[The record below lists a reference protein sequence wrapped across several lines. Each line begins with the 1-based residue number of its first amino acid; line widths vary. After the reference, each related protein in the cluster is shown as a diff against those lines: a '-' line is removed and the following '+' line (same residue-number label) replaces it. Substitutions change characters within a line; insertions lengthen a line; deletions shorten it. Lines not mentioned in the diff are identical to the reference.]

1 MEKQHHGSIHRSSGS
16 GDAMLEYP
24 DDGGYDIDHYPL
36 KRRQRRQRLRSLHS
50 FNSYVARTGIVAV
63 AASASLLTRQM
74 ENIARVE
81 GNLNLNHQHQEG
93 IGATFSA
100 VIASLKSYFGCA
112 VGSIAARLGELAS
125 SLADAIGE
133 PPQRVLAGARE
144 DQDLPTALLFFAI
157 NFCVLCTVASMFFF
171 IFSFCANPED
181 PVDANSKPDTID
193 QTQLVVHNQ
202 LPNNGAE
209 PVKMETQEIQ
219 GILRVLSTFSL
230 ALVAGGGLG
239 VRHTFQSALLCG
251 C

>member
-1 MEKQHHGSIHRSSGS
+1 
-16 GDAMLEYP
+16 
-24 DDGGYDIDHYPL
+24 
-36 KRRQRRQRLRSLHS
+36 
-50 FNSYVARTGIVAV
+50 
-63 AASASLLTRQM
+63 
-74 ENIARVE
+74 
-81 GNLNLNHQHQEG
+81 
-93 IGATFSA
+93 
-100 VIASLKSYFGCA
+100 
-112 VGSIAARLGELAS
+112 
-125 SLADAIGE
+125 
-133 PPQRVLAGARE
+133 
-144 DQDLPTALLFFAI
+144 
-157 NFCVLCTVASMFFF
+157 MFFF

-181 PVDANSKPDTID
+181 PVDTNSKPDTID